1 VIFSMAASG
10 LERLDKYRWRIPRN
24 SQSGM
29 RVPGLIYATE
39 DMLSQI
45 ADGQAL
51 KQVANVAHLPGIV
64 KYSLAMPDIHWGY
77 GFPIGGVAATDPK
90 KKGVIS
96 PGGVGYDINCGLRL
110 IRSGLTYQDLKG
122 KIEDLVFALYNT
134 VPAGVGS
141 KGDIRISAKEEK
153 QLMIKGAKWA
163 LERGYGVE
171 EDLEHCEE
179 KGTMAGAD
187 PGKVS
192 SRAYERGKAQVGT
205 LGSGNHF
212 LEVQVIDQVY
222 DKEAADKLK
231 LYLNGITIMVHTG
244 SRGFGY
250 QICDDYLKVMV
261 RAVQKYGINLPDR
274 QLASAPLDSSE
285 AKDYLA
291 AMKCAANYAWA
302 NRQCITYLLR
312 SVFEDFFSDSWSSL
326 GLDLVY
332 DVAHNIAKFE
342 KHDLDGQSRLLCVH
356 RKGATRAFGPGHSD
370 VPEDYR
376 DIGQPVIIP
385 GDMGRASYLLLG
397 TERAMSESFGSTCHG
412 AGRVMSRTEA
422 LKKGKSRSIKTE
434 LEKKGIV
441 VLAQRNKTLLE
452 EMPDAYKNIDN
463 IVDVVVSAGISK
475 KVCRMKPLG
484 VIKG

>member
-1 VIFSMAASG
+1 VIFNMAASG

-110 IRSGLTYQDLKG
+110 IRSGLIYQDLKG
-122 KIEDLVFALYNT
+122 KIEDLVFALYNA

-179 KGTMAGAD
+179 QGAMTGAD

-291 AMKCAANYAWA
+291 TMKCAANYAWA
-302 NRQCITYLLR
+302 NRQCITHLLR

-356 RKGATRAFGPGHSD
+356 RKGATRAFGPGHPD